1 MGRIMYEDAGQRR
14 GEVTVRGLSKSFTLN
29 RSSLSVLRD
38 LDLPRGALV
47 AAVEKQGE
55 VIKPRPDTRLEAGDL
70 VLIFALSGDIAEVEQ
85 LLQISAD
92 WF

>member
-1 MGRIMYEDAGQRR
+1 MRDVYAMGDAEAELIEAQVLPGSPLA
-14 GEVTVRGLSKSFTLN
+14 GA
-29 RSSLSVLRD
+29 VLRD